1 MKELCEYGDEVARA
15 LAIKAPVVALET
27 TVVTH
32 GLPHPDGVTTALSLE
47 QIVREAGATPATI
60 GIIGGAI
67 RIGLT
72 RTEMEQLATTPNV
85 AKINL
90 SNLAAAVSS
99 GQPGSTTV
107 AATMFAAHASAIRV
121 FATGGIGGVHRDASE
136 SGDISADLT
145 ALSRIPV
152 AVVSAGAKAILDLP
166 RTVEMLET
174 LGVPVFGFETDEF
187 PAFYRRSSG
196 LPVDRRYDS
205 ITELASAVRTAPV
218 AWSWHGRA
226 HCESHSDCRRDAVGA
241 LRARAS
247 HGAVGGRD
255 APHPGPRG
263 DSLPARPHARG
274 DRRRERAGKR
284 GAAASQCAGGR
295 RPRGSGRMRGSD
307 KVSMKAFVAAAVLV
321 GPTLIGAQQQTSN
334 PRSGWPCGARLD
346 TSVLSGRRRIR
357 RSPAAARPRRDR

>member
-1 MKELCEYGDEVARA
+1 VKEWCKYGDEVARA
-15 LAIKAPVVALET
+15 LANKSPVVAFET

-72 RTEMEQLATTPNV
+72 PAELQQLATTPNV

-90 SNLAAAVSS
+90 SNLAAALSS

-107 AATMFAAHASAIRV
+107 AATMVAAHAGAIRV

-136 SGDISADLT
+136 SGDVSADLT
-145 ALSRIPV
+145 ALSRVPI
-152 AVVSAGAKAILDLP
+152 AVVCAGAKAILDLP

-174 LGVPVFGFETDEF
+174 LGVPVLGFGTDEF

-205 ITELASAVRTAPV
+205 ITELASAVRLHLSLGLGTGVLIVNPVPIADEMAAPLYDLALDTALSD
-218 AWSWHGRA
+218 ARTHRIRGRA
-226 HCESHSDCRRDAVGA
+226 VTPFLLDRMHAVT
-241 LRARAS
+241 S
-247 HGAVGGRD
+247 
-255 APHPGPRG
+255 G
-263 DSLPARPHARG
+263 DSV
-274 DRRRERAGKR
+274 RANVALLR
-284 GAAASQCAGGR
+284 HNAQ
-295 RPRGSGRMRGSD
+295 
-307 KVSMKAFVAAAVLV
+307 VAAAVAMAGV
-321 GPTLIGAQQQTSN
+321 TA
-334 PRSGWPCGARLD
+334 
-346 TSVLSGRRRIR
+346 
-357 RSPAAARPRRDR
+357 